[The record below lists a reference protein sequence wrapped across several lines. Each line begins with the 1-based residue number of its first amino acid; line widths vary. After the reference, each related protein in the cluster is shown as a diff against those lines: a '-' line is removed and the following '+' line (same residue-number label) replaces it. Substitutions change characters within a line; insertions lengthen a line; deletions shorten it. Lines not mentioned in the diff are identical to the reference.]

1 MVTIYIV
8 FMKQHNKKLIVNL
21 IHTNKSKHKNNSVI
35 FIAFYI
41 FVQYNKKEFALHP
54 CEQQQEECKLNKL
67 NVKYR
72 DLVLLALFAAIV
84 LVLGFTPLGFI
95 PLVVI
100 KATIVHIPVIIG
112 SIVLGPKKGAILG
125 ALFGI
130 CSLITNTVS
139 PALTSFVFTPFY
151 PLPGQ
156 EHGSWLSL
164 IICFVPRILVG
175 IVPYFVYAGLLKL
188 MKHNS
193 KAEFVSLAVA
203 GVCGS
208 MVNTILVM
216 GLIGLM
222 FGDSYAAA
230 NNIASDALL
239 GTIMFVVGTNGVA
252 EAVIAGII
260 TCVIA
265 KVLLKL
271 KRSQKQ

>member
-1 MVTIYIV
+1 M
-8 FMKQHNKKLIVNL
+8 
-21 IHTNKSKHKNNSVI
+21 
-35 FIAFYI
+35 
-41 FVQYNKKEFALHP
+41 
-54 CEQQQEECKLNKL
+54 NKL

-156 EHGSWLSL
+156 EHGSWLS
-164 IICFVPRILVG
+164 
-175 IVPYFVYAGLLKL
+175 
-188 MKHNS
+188 
-193 KAEFVSLAVA
+193 
-203 GVCGS
+203 
-208 MVNTILVM
+208 
-216 GLIGLM
+216 
-222 FGDSYAAA
+222 
-230 NNIASDALL
+230 
-239 GTIMFVVGTNGVA
+239 
-252 EAVIAGII
+252 
-260 TCVIA
+260 
-265 KVLLKL
+265 
-271 KRSQKQ
+271 

>member
-1 MVTIYIV
+1 MQLNYQYSQSRI
-8 FMKQHNKKLIVNL
+8 N
-21 IHTNKSKHKNNSVI
+21 
-35 FIAFYI
+35 FI
-41 FVQYNKKEFALHP
+41 
-54 CEQQQEECKLNKL
+54 C
-67 NVKYR
+67 
-72 DLVLLALFAAIV
+72 
-84 LVLGFTPLGFI
+84 
-95 PLVVI
+95 
-100 KATIVHIPVIIG
+100 
-112 SIVLGPKKGAILG
+112 
-125 ALFGI
+125 
-130 CSLITNTVS
+130 
-139 PALTSFVFTPFY
+139 FTPFY

-175 IVPYFVYAGLLKL
+175 IVPYFVYAGLQKL

>member
-1 MVTIYIV
+1 M
-8 FMKQHNKKLIVNL
+8 
-21 IHTNKSKHKNNSVI
+21 
-35 FIAFYI
+35 
-41 FVQYNKKEFALHP
+41 
-54 CEQQQEECKLNKL
+54 
-67 NVKYR
+67 
-72 DLVLLALFAAIV
+72 
-84 LVLGFTPLGFI
+84 
-95 PLVVI
+95 
-100 KATIVHIPVIIG
+100 
-112 SIVLGPKKGAILG
+112 LGPKKGAILG
-125 ALFGI
+125 ALFGV
-130 CSLITNTVS
+130 CSLITNTVT

-175 IVPYFVYAGLLKL
+175 IVPYFVYVGLQKL

-193 KAEFVSLAVA
+193 KAEFFSLAVA

-208 MVNTILVM
+208 MVNTTLVM

-271 KRSQKQ
+271 KRSQKL